1 MYLILSWR
9 NIWRNPRRTL
19 VILTAIIIGI
29 WSMIILG
36 ALMRGMEEEMV
47 RNGIKSLTG
56 SIQVHDVNY
65 RNDPA
70 VENSMEDLEPL
81 MATLKRHLPDT
92 AKWTSRLRISA
103 VISNARHSYGV
114 TLVGID
120 PEKEKDVSFIG
131 QSVSEGRYLKSDD
144 KNKIIVGKALLE
156 KFETRIGRK
165 MILMAQDTEKENSSK
180 AFKIVGIFSAEMESV
195 EKQFVFVPI
204 NILAKMLKTG
214 GAVSEISILLPEAGI
229 DGKAE
234 EAIVTRIKAEL
245 KDPAYQI
252 ETWKELLPMLKAYL
266 NMTDGF
272 LYIWYVVVFI
282 AMGFGI
288 VNTTLMAVYE
298 RMREFGLMKAFGMKP
313 VQIVKNVLT
322 ESFIVLTIGITA
334 GVFFGF
340 ISVALL
346 AENGIDLSK
355 LAAGAEMWGMPR
367 VLYPAIWFK
376 DVAIAAFIVLIL
388 GLIVS
393 IYPAVKAAR
402 FTPVEA
408 MMHN

>member
-1 MYLILSWR
+1 MYLVLSWR

-19 VILTAIIIGI
+19 VILTAIIIGL
-29 WSMIILG
+29 WSMILLG

-56 SIQVHDVNY
+56 SIQIHDINY
-65 RNDPA
+65 RNDPV
-70 VENSMEDLEPL
+70 VENSMDEIALLDK
-81 MATLKRHLPDT
+81 TIKKNLPEN
-92 AKWTSRLRISA
+92 AKWTSRIRVAA

-120 PEKEKDVSFIG
+120 PEKEALVSFIANAVTG
-131 QSVSEGRYLKSDD
+131 GRYLKSDD
-144 KNKIIVGKALLE
+144 TNKIIVGKALLR
-156 KFETRIGRK
+156 KFHTKVGRK
-165 MILMAQDTEKENSSK
+165 MILMSQNTEKEISSK
-180 AFKIVGIFSAEMESV
+180 AFKIVGTFSAEMESV
-195 EKQFVFVPI
+195 EKQFVFVPKKV
-204 NILAKMLKTG
+204 LAKMLKTG
-214 GAVSEISILLPEAGI
+214 NAISEISILLPDAGTN
-229 DGKAE
+229 DAFE
-234 EAIVTRIKAEL
+234 VEIVEKL
-245 KDPAYQI
+245 KTDLPDSAYTI

-266 NMTDGF
+266 NMSDGF

-288 VNTTLMAVYE
+288 VNTTLMAVFE
-298 RMREFGLMKAFGMKP
+298 RMREFGLMKAFGMRP
-313 VQIVKNVLT
+313 MQIVKSVLT
-322 ESFIVLTIGITA
+322 ESFFLLMIGITV
-334 GVFFGF
+334 GIVFGF
-340 ISVALL
+340 LSVALL
-346 AENGIDLSK
+346 AEHGIDLSK

-367 VLYPAIWFK
+367 VLYPAIWPK
-376 DVAIAAFIVLIL
+376 DVAVASFVVLLL